1 MLAGNLIKTGEI
13 GSGLRKLG
21 TAWPDF
27 PEIVKTVFCLVADF
41 PEIVKTV
48 FCLVADFPEIVKT
61 PNSRWQ
67 TIYVR

>member
-1 MLAGNLIKTGEI
+1 MLAGDLIKTGEI

-27 PEIVKTVFCLVADF
+27 PEIVKT
-41 PEIVKTV
+41 
-48 FCLVADFPEIVKT
+48 